1 MRQYLDLLSH
11 IIENGVAKDDRTGV
25 GTLSTFGYQTRFDL
39 SRGFP
44 LITTKKIHLKSVIY
58 ELLWFINGDSN
69 IDFLKK
75 NGVSIWDEWAD
86 ASGNLGRIYG
96 VQWRSWKKNDNLH
109 VDQLKNLMESL
120 QNNPDSR
127 RHIVSAW
134 NAGEIDEMALPP
146 CHCLFQFYLAKNKLS
161 CQLYQ
166 RSADAFLGVP
176 FNIASYSLLVH
187 MIAHVLNYQV
197 GEFIYTVGDLHLYK
211 NHIEQ
216 AKIQIMRKP
225 HELAKLKI
233 NRKVDD
239 IFSFEYKD
247 FEVLNYKA
255 HPHIKGAIAV

>member
-1 MRQYLDLLSH
+1 MKQYLDLLNH
-11 IIENGVAKDDRTGV
+11 IIENGAEKNDRTGV

-39 SRGFP
+39 SKGFP

-69 IDFLKK
+69 IDFLKS

-96 VQWRSWKKNDNLH
+96 VQWRSWKKNDNSH
-109 VDQLKNLMESL
+109 VDQLKNLMEGL
-120 QNNPDSR
+120 KNNPNSR

-134 NAGEIDEMALPP
+134 NVGEIDEMALPP
-146 CHCLFQFYLAKNKLS
+146 CHCLFQFYLANNKLS

-176 FNIASYSLLVH
+176 FNIASYSLLMH
-187 MIAHVLNYQV
+187 MVAHVLNFEV
-197 GEFIYTVGDLHLYK
+197 GDFVYTVGDLHLYK
-211 NHIEQ
+211 NHIDQ
-216 AKIQIMRKP
+216 AKTQILRKP
-225 HELAKLKI
+225 YELANLKI
-233 NRKVDD
+233 NREIDD
-239 IFSFEYKD
+239 IFSFVYED
-247 FEVLNYKA
+247 FEIVNYKA